1 MKKKKNS
8 KLQKFVQSKGKW
20 ALISTGI
27 FALIGI
33 TALVV
38 GNGLVYGW
46 ASVLAWFGSRWA
58 IYVYIIIGFLGFLV
72 AWIIFK
78 SKMGDE

>member
-8 KLQKFVQSKGKW
+8 KLQTFVQGKGKW

-33 TALVV
+33 TALIV
-38 GNGLVYGW
+38 GYGLTDGW

-58 IYVYIIIGFLGFLV
+58 IYVYIIIGFIGFLV